1 MFGFDA
7 YGEVSYG
14 DARLLQLGKIQVDA
28 GVFRVVGERLAF
40 SVVLVPDPG
49 VFVLIGYDVRLGAIW
64 NYQVSLSGE
73 ATLECAP
80 TTRFTEMIEQGDA
93 LVGYAIEISLRTLG

>member
-1 MFGFDA
+1 VFGCGP
-7 YGEVSYG
+7 YGDVSYG
-14 DARLLQLGKIQVDA
+14 DDRLLQLGRIQVDA
-28 GVFRVVGERLAF
+28 GVFRVAGKRLAF

-49 VFVLIGYDVRLGAIW
+49 VFVLIGQDVRVGVIW
-64 NYQVSLSGE
+64 NYKVSLSGE

-93 LVGYAIEISLRTLG
+93 LVGYAAEISLRTLS